1 MKYLILA
8 VVFQLMA
15 FTAFTQNDPKAKVI
29 LDKVAKT
36 YKGYSTLSADF
47 GLEIENT
54 QEKIKEKKNGKI
66 VLKGK
71 MFRIDL
77 GAQKIFSDGKSLYTH
92 LVEEKEL
99 QISTLEENED
109 EISPSNIFTFYQK
122 GFNYTFLEEK
132 IENGRTVQYI
142 DLTPVKKQ
150 VSYFKIR
157 LCVDKATSHI
167 SSAKIF
173 DKNGSRYT
181 YSVSKLVPNPPVQDN
196 LFVYSKANFPGV
208 DVVDLR

>member
-1 MKYLILA
+1 M
-8 VVFQLMA
+8 
-15 FTAFTQNDPKAKVI
+15 
-29 LDKVAKT
+29 
-36 YKGYSTLSADF
+36 
-47 GLEIENT
+47 
-54 QEKIKEKKNGKI
+54 
-66 VLKGK
+66 LKGK

-99 QISTLEENED
+99 QISTLEESED

-167 SSAKIF
+167 TTAKIF

-181 YSVSKLVPNPPVQDN
+181 YSVSKLVPNPKVADN
-196 LFVYSKANFPGV
+196 LFVYNQVNFKGV